1 MKPIDKRILKLISRH
16 HVFTL
21 ATSEDNKPY
30 CCSCFYT
37 YIEEKNLFI
46 FTSEKNTRHIEQA
59 LKQPFVAGTI
69 ALETRIIG
77 KIRGLQFTGQIK
89 EVKGLDLLDARKAYI
104 RKFPY
109 TKPFLKDTP
118 FWILAPEYIKLTDNR
133 LGFGT
138 KLIWSYLENL

>member
-77 KIRGLQFTGQIK
+77 KIRGLQFTGQMK

-109 TKPFLKDTP
+109 TMPFLKDTA
-118 FWILAPEYIKLTDNR
+118 FWSLAPEFIKLTDNR